1 MSIDDELYGYQRDC
15 VEFVVAR
22 PGSAIFCE
30 QGTGKTYI
38 TAGVLS
44 RLAKTRPMMTALCVV
59 PLANRDTSWV
69 SVLSKL
75 EGISLHTEWASF
87 KASRAKAR
95 VLVMHY
101 EALRGKEVKKIVK
114 AKWDAV
120 VYDESQRLKQRG
132 SKQSRTAARFTNVQH
147 RLILSGTPIE
157 QAPQDLWAQ
166 FRFALPQVFGKR
178 WADFDG
184 DWLKPCGFMGYDRK
198 FIEAR
203 MPAFLAT
210 IAPHVM
216 RLTKAEVLDLPSM
229 TFIESFVELE
239 GTQRR
244 VYRDLEKR
252 HVTTLN
258 GREIVCDLKITE
270 LVRLQQVVGGFIRD
284 ENGISYPVGKA
295 KSRRLITI
303 LKQEPTPVVVFCKYR
318 EEVDICTRAAQ
329 YLGRSV
335 GVISGKTKA
344 TRSQTVRDF
353 QAGRIDVLVCMIR
366 AGGVGIDLYYSH
378 VAVFYSCTYSSID
391 FDQAVC
397 RVHRNGQQ
405 NAVRIYVIQA
415 TNTVDI
421 LIYSALLMKKKIS
434 FQVLDHRRLTM
445 SKTAKT
451 AAPVAT
457 KKPAAKPAPVAA
469 PAKAAAKVAPVA
481 AKAEPV
487 TEAAP
492 AAEKT
497 KRQPPPQPPK
507 PEFGVPELA
516 AALGINGASV
526 RVKLRNKAV
535 PKNGKVYGWDNEED
549 FKKVLAVLQ
558 TKDAPAKDASTAPTA
573 PPEPAAPAETE
584 TEEEETEE
592 EETEEDEAEAA

>member
-1 MSIDDELYGYQRDC
+1 MSIDDELYDYQRDC

-38 TAGVLS
+38 TAGVVS
-44 RLAKTRPMMTALCVV
+44 RLSATHDVMTALCVV
-59 PLANRDTSWV
+59 PLANRDTSWM
-69 SVLSKL
+69 SVLGKL
-75 EGISLHTEWASF
+75 KGVSLHTEWTSF

-101 EALRGKEVKKIVK
+101 EALRGKDVKKIVK
-114 AKWDAV
+114 AKWTFVA
-120 VYDESQRLKQRG
+120 YDESQRLKQRG
-132 SKQSRTAARFTNVQH
+132 SKQSRTAARFSNVQH
-147 RLILSGTPIE
+147 RLVLSGTPIE

-166 FRFALPQVFGKR
+166 FRFAIPEVFGKR

-184 DWLKPCGFMGYDRK
+184 DWLKPCGFMGYDRQ
-198 FIEAR
+198 FIESR
-203 MPAFLAT
+203 LPLFLKT
-210 IAPHVM
+210 IEPHIR

-229 TFIESFVELE
+229 TFIESFVDLE

-252 HVTTLN
+252 HTTTLN
-258 GREIVCDLKITE
+258 GEEIVCDLKITE

-284 ENGISYPVGKA
+284 ESGASHHVGKA
-295 KSRRLITI
+295 KSRRLVTI
-303 LKQEPTPVVVFCKYR
+303 LKQEPTSVVVFCKYR

-329 YLGRSV
+329 YLGRTV
-335 GVISGKTKA
+335 GVISGKTRA
-344 TRSQTVRDF
+344 TRSQTILDF

-366 AGGVGIDLYYSH
+366 AGGVGIDLFHSH
-378 VAVFYSCTYSSID
+378 VVVFYSCTYSSID

-415 TNTVDI
+415 TNTVDTI
-421 LIYSALLMKKKIS
+421 IYSALLMKKKIS

-445 SKTAKT
+445 SAKTAKPV
-451 AAPVAT
+451 APVAT
-457 KKPAAKPAPVAA
+457 KKPAAK
-469 PAKAAAKVAPVA
+469 
-481 AKAEPV
+481 
-487 TEAAP
+487 AAP
-492 AAEKT
+492 AAAPVKSVAKAAPAAAKTETAPAADAAPVVEKA

-507 PEFGVPELA
+507 PAFGVPELA

-526 RVKLRNKAV
+526 RVKLRNKVV
-535 PKNGKVYGWDNEED
+535 PKNGKVYGWDNEAD
-549 FKKVLAVLQ
+549 FKAVLAILQ
-558 TKDAPAKDASTAPTA
+558 TKDAAPAKE
-573 PPEPAAPAETE
+573 EPATEAPAE
-584 TEEEETEE
+584 EEAEEGAEE
-592 EETEEDEAEAA
+592 EETEEDEEAAA